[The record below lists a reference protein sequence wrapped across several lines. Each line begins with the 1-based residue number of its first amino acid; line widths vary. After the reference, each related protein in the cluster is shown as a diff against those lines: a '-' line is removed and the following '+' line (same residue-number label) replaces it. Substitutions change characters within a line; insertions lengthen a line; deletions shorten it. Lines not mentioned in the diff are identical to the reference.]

1 MNASPKWFKIVAI
14 AAIVWNLLGC
24 LAFASELNLSPEDVA
39 KLPESQQALY
49 AASPAWAVVATGT
62 AVVGGVLGCIGL
74 LWGKKW
80 AFPALAISLIG
91 ILVQDF
97 GLFVLV
103 GGTTLAS
110 SAAIVMQAMVLAIGI
125 GLVLL
130 SRKAIALGWLT

>member
-49 AASPAWAVVATGT
+49 AARPAWAIVATWT
-62 AVVGGVLGCIGL
+62 AVVGGVLGCVGL

-103 GGTTLAS
+103 GGTTLAG